1 MDDDSA
7 AMDLSGAAAA
17 AAVGE
22 AAAAQAPVDDGAH
35 APPKG
40 ADAGSS
46 SESSRD
52 YGTDDEAARADP
64 VGKLDPRG
72 KLAARCVQFLDKSVL
87 LSVTFHDPA
96 FWRTPPPVI
105 CDGIDMSVKTRGAG
119 FVLRRAAEL
128 HEWSLSEAGRSVSK
142 DMSSL
147 LKVAPK
153 KASGTCYAA
162 VSFSPL
168 ARSAV
173 LSCYRTSLAPGSTF
187 PSPLPRHPPRS
198 PLTHNNRLPPPP
210 PPATVALKEVMLP
223 NAEDEKKLLAAE
235 REAAENAGKEAE
247 DLLDQARLA

>member
-1 MDDDSA
+1 MDDDGA

-17 AAVGE
+17 AAVGDA

-40 ADAGSS
+40 ADAGYS

-64 VGKLDPRG
+64 VGKPDPVG

-87 LSVTFHDPA
+87 LSVTFHDA
-96 FWRTPPPVI
+96 VFWRTPAQTI
-105 CDGIDMSVKTRGAG
+105 CDGIDMSVESRGAS

-128 HEWSLSEAGRSVSK
+128 HEWSQSEAGRSVSN

-153 KASGTCYAA
+153 TALGTCYAA

-173 LSCYRTSLAPGSTF
+173 LSCCRASLAPGSTF

-198 PLTHNNRLPPPP
+198 PLITRSRTTTACPRLPS
-210 PPATVALKEVMLP
+210 L
-223 NAEDEKKLLAAE
+223 
-235 REAAENAGKEAE
+235 
-247 DLLDQARLA
+247 QQSH